1 MVDIDGLESCSR
13 PPCRTP
19 LLLVETAR
27 DVGQDIKPASALVGL
42 AAKADVPAVILLWTP
57 SEMWRPEP
65 PHCECQERR
74 RKVPG
79 CDHGVAGFRARHIYP
94 QPTKWKRCTPE
105 QIAAWIDSLHRAHMA
120 SHHTTI
126 SWPYTQPTHG
136 QPRRRLLSRV
146 YPQWIARRKRMR

>member
-1 MVDIDGLESCSR
+1 MSRHERYEQRDRVYSNWHRYACSDDAFMIDIDGLESCSKSR
-13 PPCRTP
+13 CRKP
-19 LLLVETAR
+19 LLLVEAAR
-27 DVGQDIKPASALVGL
+27 DVGQDIKPATALVGL

-57 SEMWRPEP
+57 SETWRPEP

-94 QPTKWKRCTPE
+94 KSTPWQRCTPE

-126 SWPYTQPTHG
+126 G
-136 QPRRRLLSRV
+136 GRV
-146 YPQWIARRKRMR
+146 A